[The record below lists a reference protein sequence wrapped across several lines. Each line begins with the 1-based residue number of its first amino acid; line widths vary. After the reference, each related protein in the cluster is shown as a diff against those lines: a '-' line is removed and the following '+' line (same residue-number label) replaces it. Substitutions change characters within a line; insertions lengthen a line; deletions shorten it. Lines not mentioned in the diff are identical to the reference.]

1 MTPTPAP
8 TSAARRPSRSN
19 FSKLPSTKPAWMFR
33 APNAIRTHKTRIHD
47 RKDHPLYQWTD
58 ERLGLSELAAFARHK
73 TVPVHSQSFW
83 YYWGGISLFLFLVQ
97 CFTGVLLLVYYR
109 PGAEAYESVRQITFV
124 MHFGWLIRSAHA
136 WAANLMIF
144 AILVH
149 MFSVFFMKAYRKPRE
164 FGWLSGMALLGIAS
178 VFGFSGYLLPM
189 DELSYFATK
198 VGLQIPMAIPYDR
211 RGLANML
218 RGGPDV
224 SEFTVQRFFA
234 LHVVVLP
241 ALFLPLLAFHLWLVQ
256 RHGNAVPPSE
266 EAKPAGERKTIP
278 FMPNFLRKDLAMW
291 LISLNILALLASVFP
306 WALGKQYDSL
316 APAPIGHSSRVVLHE
331 PLRNAQAAGHG
342 QVAAGRARRDRRHP
356 ALHSR
361 HRALDSDSLL
371 RHQKESGQRARAA
384 HYFGLL
390 AVYRPA
396 GHHRHRLLDHSR

>member
-1 MTPTPAP
+1 MTE
-8 TSAARRPSRSN
+8 
-19 FSKLPSTKPAWMFR
+19 
-33 APNAIRTHKTRIHD
+33 KTIASSI
-47 RKDHPLYQWTD
+47 YGWVD
-58 ERLGLSELAAFARHK
+58 ERIGLSELAAFARHK
-73 TVPVHSQSFW
+73 TVPVHAQSFW

-109 PGAEAYESVRQITFV
+109 PGVEAYESVRQITFV

-136 WAANLMIF
+136 WSANLMIF
-144 AILVH
+144 SILVH
-149 MFSVFFMKAYRKPRE
+149 MFSVYFMKAYRKPRE
-164 FGWLSGMALLGIAS
+164 VGGLSGMALLGLAS

-198 VGLQIPMAIPYDR
+198 VGLQIPSAIPYA
-211 RGLANML
+211 GEAIASML

-241 ALFLPLLAFHLWLVQ
+241 AIFLPLLAFHLWLVQ

-266 EAKPAGERKTIP
+266 ESKPASERKAIP

-306 WALGKQYDSL
+306 WALGKQADAL
-316 APAPIGHSSRVVLHE
+316 VPAPAGIHPEWYFMSPFEMLKLLGFVFSGKY
-331 PLRNAQAAGHG
+331 AAYGEI
-342 QVAAGRARRDRRHP
+342 AG
-356 ALHSR
+356 
-361 HRALDSDSLL
+361 LL
-371 RHQKESGQRARAA
+371 LFTLGILLWILIPFYDIQRESGQRARAA

-390 AVYRPA
+390 AVFA
-396 GHHRHRLLDHSR
+396 LLATTVLGYWTIR

>member
-1 MTPTPAP
+1 MTAKTI
-8 TSAARRPSRSN
+8 TSN
-19 FSKLPSTKPAWMFR
+19 VYDWV
-33 APNAIRTHKTRIHD
+33 
-47 RKDHPLYQWTD
+47 D

-109 PGAEAYESVRQITFV
+109 PGADAYESVRQITFV
-124 MHFGWLIRSAHA
+124 MHFGWLIRSAHS
-136 WAANLMIF
+136 WSANLMIF
-144 AILVH
+144 SILVH

-164 FGWLSGMALLGIAS
+164 LGWLSGMALLGLAS

-198 VGLQIPMAIPYDR
+198 VGLQIPVAIPWI
-211 RGLANML
+211 GPLIANML

-241 ALFLPLLAFHLWLVQ
+241 ALFVPLLGFHLWLVQ
-256 RHGNAVPPSE
+256 RYGNAVPPSE
-266 EAKPAGERKTIP
+266 EEKPAVERKSMP

-291 LISLNILALLASVFP
+291 LISLNILALMASVFP
-306 WALGKQYDSL
+306 WPLGKQFDSL
-316 APAPIGHSSRVVLHE
+316 VPAPAGIHPEWYFMSPFEMLKLLGSFLPGEAGEIAGILLFTLGIVLWILI
-331 PLRNAQAAGHG
+331 PFY
-342 QVAAGRARRDRRHP
+342 DT
-356 ALHSR
+356 S
-361 HRALDSDSLL
+361 
-371 RHQKESGQRARAA
+371 KESGQRARAA

-390 AVYRPA
+390 AVFA
-396 GHHRHRLLDHSR
+396 LLATTVIGYWTIR